1 MSSEEIKNN
10 KYIKGFKKDLK
21 EFLDFLYNI
30 NNTDE
35 IKRMIDNIDNINY
48 KKLASYIFI
57 KTKDISNRLKK
68 HDETLFLEEVRF
80 FPGINISIYF
90 NKLNDD
96 NKNIFWE
103 KIVRL
108 HIYTYIIVEHVEK
121 NVKNELE
128 KVDKNKLEEKEKEL
142 KVIGNKSLF
151 DLIKEEEDN
160 ESDDE
165 DDGFNLNK
173 LISQVL
179 DVDDFSEKIKNID
192 DDDINKITGTV
203 SSILGDNI
211 NDKSKD
217 LIKGMIKG
225 VSEEVKDIDF
235 KNGDIIE
242 NVQNL
247 ADKVSQKYI
256 NDKTKHNDI
265 KQLAESTNDIMK
277 DFGESD
283 KINPEMITTIMKKM
297 GIKDKNIN
305 QDVIKAAM
313 DQMNNPNRKMKRL
326 MNKKNK

>member
-1 MSSEEIKNN
+1 MSNEEIKNN

-21 EFLDFLYNI
+21 EFLDFI
-30 NNTDE
+30 NDIIETKE
-35 IKRMIDNIDNINY
+35 IKRMIDNIDKINY

-57 KTKDISNRLKK
+57 NTKDISTRLKK
-68 HDETLFLEEVRF
+68 HDETIFLEEIKF
-80 FPGINISIYF
+80 FPGINISPYF
-90 NKLNDD
+90 EKLNDD

-108 HIYTYIIVEHVEK
+108 HIYTYIIVEHVDG

-128 KVDKNKLEEKEKEL
+128 KVDKNKLIEKEKEL

-151 DLIKEEEDN
+151 DLIKEEEND
-160 ESDDE
+160 DDE
-165 DDGFNLNK
+165 DEDDNFNLNK
-173 LISQVL
+173 LISQIL

-211 NDKSKD
+211 NDTSKD

-225 VSEEVKDIDF
+225 VSEEVKDLDF

-256 NDKTKHNDI
+256 NDKSKHNDI
-265 KQLAESTNDIMK
+265 KQLAASTNDIMK
-277 DFGESD
+277 DFGDNE
-283 KINPEMITTIMKKM
+283 KINPEMISTIMKKM

-313 DQMNNPNRKMKRL
+313 EQMNNPNRKMKRM
-326 MNKKNK
+326 MNKKK

>member
-10 KYIKGFKKDLK
+10 KYINGFKKDLI
-21 EFLDFLYNI
+21 EFLNFLYNI
-30 NNTDE
+30 ENTNE

-57 KTKDISNRLKK
+57 KTKDISNKLKK
-68 HDETLFLEEVRF
+68 HDETIFLEEVKF
-80 FPGINISIYF
+80 FPGINISNYF

-108 HIYTYIIVEHVEK
+108 HIYTYIIVEHVDK

-151 DLIKEEEDN
+151 DLIKEEEN
-160 ESDDE
+160 DDE
-165 DDGFNLNK
+165 EDDDGFNLNK
-173 LISQVL
+173 IISQVL
-179 DVDDFSEKIKNID
+179 DVDDFSEKLKNID

-211 NDKSKD
+211 NDTSKD

-256 NDKTKHNDI
+256 NDKSKHNDI

-277 DFGESD
+277 DFGDNE
-283 KINPEMITTIMKKM
+283 KINPEMISTIMKKM

-313 DQMNNPNRKMKRL
+313 DQMNNPNRKMKRI
-326 MNKKNK
+326 MKKKK